1 MKHLNKI
8 ILSALAVGAIM
19 TSCIKT
25 DINEG
30 ITNTEQ
36 TIVKLPQASEELY
49 AFALDAV
56 PGEIEL
62 QVLDVRRDVKS
73 EGDLNKTNLVKI
85 APNPTAIADYNAANG
100 TDLQVFP
107 ESQYTLD
114 PETPFDGQNWN
125 VTFNA
130 GDFARYI
137 KIKFDPATLDLTQ
150 RYAMAFKIADAG
162 GAAISGSKNAALVE
176 IAIKNKYDGL
186 YEMTGVMVD
195 AANPNLSG
203 YFPQEVAFVT
213 AGPSSVVMIPT
224 DLGIPGHLILNAGA
238 LSFYGSYGPVFA
250 FDATTDKVISVV
262 NSYGQPAGNT
272 RSAELDPSGLN
283 QWDPATKELNVKYF
297 MKQPSVIAAPPHIRV
312 TFDENFKYLG
322 PR

>member
-8 ILSALAVGAIM
+8 ILSALIVGFFM
-19 TSCIKT
+19 SSCIKE

-36 TIVKLPQASEELY
+36 TIVKLPQGEDEIY

-56 PGEIEL
+56 PGEIDLE
-62 QVLDVRRDVKS
+62 VLDVRRDVKS
-73 EGDLNKTNLVKI
+73 ESDLSKTNIVKI
-85 APNPTAIADYNAANG
+85 SPNPTAIADYNAAHG
-100 TDLQVFP
+100 TSLQEFT
-107 ESQYTLD
+107 QYTLD
-114 PETPFDGQNWN
+114 PATPFDGQNWS
-125 VTFNA
+125 VTFGP
-130 GDFARYI
+130 GDFARAI

-150 RYAMAFKIADAG
+150 RYAMAFKISDPG
-162 GAAISGSKNAALVE
+162 GLAISGTKSTALVE
-176 IAIKNKYDGL
+176 IAVKNKYDGM
-186 YEMTGVMVD
+186 YELTGTMVD
-195 AANPNLSG
+195 LSNATLTG

-213 AGPSSVVMIPT
+213 TGSSSVVMIPT
-224 DLGIPGHLILNAGA
+224 ELGIPGHLILSGGA
-238 LSFYGSYGPVFA
+238 LSYYGSYGPTFN
-250 FDATTDKVISVV
+250 FDPATDKVATVT